1 MKLGYLTRFTEDE
14 LRLAASIG
22 YDGLEVHAKSWPP
35 EVFTSEVERKK
46 AVEVAKELQSRYGVT
61 VTAVSFYDATYKP
74 PVERIADFRKVIQFT
89 SDLGVPV
96 VAAMSAGDPEKSL
109 EENIPIFK
117 ETFGEIAKICE
128 DMGVKIAFEN
138 WPAVSGLPAK
148 SKNFGFHPTAWELMF
163 DAVDSPALGL
173 EFDPSHLVWQSI
185 DYIAAVKAFGARIHH
200 VHLKDTEIMHDVLA
214 CKGFFGRGWWRYRI
228 PGFGVID
235 WAGFVSA
242 LREVGYNGGAAIEHE
257 DPVFSGERR
266 VEGLKLGYNCL
277 RPLFVVD

>member
-1 MKLGYLTRFTEDE
+1 MKLGYLTRFDE
-14 LRLAASIG
+14 EELKLAASIG
-22 YDGLEVHAKSWPP
+22 YDGLEVHTKSWPS
-35 EVFTSEVERKK
+35 EVFEDKRARKEAVGK
-46 AVEVAKELQSRYGVT
+46 AKDLQSEYGIT
-61 VTAVSFYDATYKP
+61 VTAVSFYDATHKP
-74 PVERIADFRKVIQFT
+74 ASERITDFRRVIEFAA
-89 SDLGVPV
+89 DLGVPV

-109 EENIPIFK
+109 EDNIVIFK
-117 ETFGEIAKICE
+117 ETFGEVARICE
-128 DMGVKIAFEN
+128 DNGVKVAFEN

-148 SKNFGFHPTAWELMF
+148 TRNFGFHPTAWELMF

-185 DYIAAVKAFGARIHH
+185 DYIGAVKTFGSRIHH
-200 VHLKDTEIMHDVLA
+200 VHLKDTEIIEDVLA

-235 WAGFVSA
+235 WPGFISA

-266 VEGLKLGYNCL
+266 VEGLKLGYNYL
-277 RPLFVVD
+277 RPLFIRD